1 MSCLI
6 YESYP
11 YFTGEEKDRFRDCFT
26 KFSLVEKNELKFPT
40 FKTQQVSLNFSSEE
54 NLET

>member
-11 YFTGEEKDRFRDCFT
+11 YFSGEEKDRFRDCFT

-40 FKTQQVSLNFSSEE
+40 YKINRVSLNFSSED
-54 NLET
+54 NLEM